1 MAKARVVVGDQN
13 SAELDALKRSF
24 NSLLV
29 VLERVCAEVEATT
42 LTPTQGFVALNAALR
57 TGRDASA
64 PSGAAAHVGTGRL
77 VSGVKSTPQIPQRAE
92 ENPATLVDMLVA
104 DKF

>member
-13 SAELDALKRSF
+13 SAEFDALRRSF

-29 VLERVCAEVEATT
+29 VLERIASEVDATT
-42 LTPTQGFVALNAALR
+42 LTAVEGFSALEAAL
-57 TGRDASA
+57 TNGVDASGT
-64 PSGAAAHVGTGRL
+64 PAAHVGTGRQ
-77 VSGVKSTPQIPQRAE
+77 VVGVKPTPLHPARRAE
-92 ENPATLVDMLVA
+92 EVVKLVDMAAA

>member
-13 SAELDALKRSF
+13 SAEFDELRRSF

-29 VLERVCAEVEATT
+29 VLENICAEVVATT
-42 LTPTQGFVALNAALR
+42 LTAEEGLEALDAALS
-57 TGRDASA
+57 TGVDS
-64 PSGAAAHVGTGRL
+64 SGTPAAHVGTGRQ
-77 VSGVKSTPQIPQRAE
+77 VVGVKPQVLAPPRRKE
-92 ENPATLVDMLVA
+92 DVLKLVDMAAA